1 MQLLFEFL
9 FLIENFVNDYYFFS
23 LIIFSIFI
31 FIYALISFPAIAIV
45 WLFSGYVFGIFIGYI
60 LAIIFTATG
69 SLCLFLLSK
78 NIFHSFFKSK
88 FKGSIMKLENKIK
101 NNSLEILILFRMFPI
116 NMPFFIQNVGLSF
129 LNISYIN
136 FFISTLIG
144 LTPLVLFAVII
155 GNNFTQFNELKS
167 FNLDNLL
174 SLNLLIPVFIIFIF
188 LILRIILKNR
198 KF

>member
-1 MQLLFEFL
+1 
-9 FLIENFVNDYYFFS
+9 
-23 LIIFSIFI
+23 
-31 FIYALISFPAIAIV
+31 
-45 WLFSGYVFGIFIGYI
+45 
-60 LAIIFTATG
+60 
-69 SLCLFLLSK
+69 
-78 NIFHSFFKSK
+78 
-88 FKGSIMKLENKIK
+88 MKLENKIK